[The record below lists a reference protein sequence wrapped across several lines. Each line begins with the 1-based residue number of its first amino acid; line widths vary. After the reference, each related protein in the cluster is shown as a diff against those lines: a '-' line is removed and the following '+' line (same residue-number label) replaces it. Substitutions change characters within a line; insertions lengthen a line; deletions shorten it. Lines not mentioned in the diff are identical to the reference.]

1 MAIKRQL
8 QPRDAL
14 RLLAPGPLALVSS
27 QYHDHPNLMTAG
39 WLLPLGF
46 EPTLVGIAVHPG
58 RLTHEFVTKSEV
70 FALNIPTA
78 DLMTAVH
85 TCGTVSGRE
94 GDKFAAAGLTPGESL
109 EIEAPLV
116 AECVAHLECGVV
128 DRRSFG
134 DHDLFVG
141 RVLSVVALEEAFNG
155 FWNVETDAGQLLHH
169 LGADRYAGLGRAY
182 QVNPEEPEG

>member
-14 RLLAPGPLALVSS
+14 RLLAPGPLALMSS
-27 QYHDHPNLMTAG
+27 LYHDHPNLMTAG
-39 WLLPLGF
+39 WMLPLGF
-46 EPTLVGIAVHPG
+46 EPALVGIAIHPS

-85 TCGTVSGRE
+85 TCGTISGRE
-94 GDKFAAAGLTPGESL
+94 GDKFARAGLTPADAL

-116 AECVAHLECGVV
+116 AECVAHLECEVV

-141 RVLSVVALEEAFNG
+141 RILSVLALDEAFDG
-155 FWNVETDAGQLLHH
+155 FWNVETDAGRILHH

-182 QVNPEEPEG
+182 TVTPDEPGA